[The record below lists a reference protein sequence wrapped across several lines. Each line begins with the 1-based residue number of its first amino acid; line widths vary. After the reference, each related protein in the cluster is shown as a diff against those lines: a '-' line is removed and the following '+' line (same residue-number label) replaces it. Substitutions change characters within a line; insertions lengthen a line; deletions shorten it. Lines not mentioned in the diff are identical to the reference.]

1 MVYTAGLVGGVGI
14 ALRLTATL
22 GAGLPPMQ
30 QEVLPYAPL
39 PIMVLTGGLASG
51 AVGAGLVGS
60 ILNAGLGPIVASA
73 VAATVVG
80 LAGGL
85 LARRAVVPPI
95 IVAVAGITPLV
106 PGLAVY
112 RGLSQIMAGQ
122 TLAAISN
129 LFTAV
134 MVGCTLAA
142 GVTLGEWV
150 ARTMRRPRLPR
161 RLLGSRVA

>member
-1 MVYTAGLVGGVGI
+1 MHWLLLI
-14 ALRLTATL
+14 ALVWLALT
-22 GAGLPPMQ
+22 
-30 QEVLPYAPL
+30 VL
-39 PIMVLTGGLASG
+39 I
-51 AVGAGLVGS
+51 
-60 ILNAGLGPIVASA
+60 
-73 VAATVVG
+73 TVVWAYQTAHRLDRLHVRYDLSWQALDG
-80 LAGGL
+80 A

-112 RGLSQIMAGQ
+112 RGLSEIMAGQ
-122 TLAAISN
+122 TVAAISN

-150 ARTMRRPRLPR
+150 ARTLRRPRLPR